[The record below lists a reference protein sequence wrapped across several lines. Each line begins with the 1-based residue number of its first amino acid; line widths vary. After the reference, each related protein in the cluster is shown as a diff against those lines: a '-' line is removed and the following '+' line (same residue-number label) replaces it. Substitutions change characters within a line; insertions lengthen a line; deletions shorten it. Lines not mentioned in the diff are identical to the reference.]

1 MSVDIKGPLAG
12 GVNMMPMIDILFQL
26 VIFFLVAAHL
36 QTQEGELPV
45 VLPQAS
51 EAQPLTVK
59 PNDFY
64 VNIDEQGHHYVAG
77 KPVTLPELE
86 AALLHVVADNPAQHS
101 VVIRA
106 DKRGSVE
113 STIEVMNLCNKA
125 HVQGYRVTTA
135 DSGG

>member
-1 MSVDIKGPLAG
+1 MAVDVKGPLAG
-12 GVNMMPMIDILFQL
+12 SVNMMPMIDILFQL

-36 QTQEGELPV
+36 QVQEGELPV

-51 EAQPLTVK
+51 EAQPLTIK

-64 VNIDEQGHHYVAG
+64 VNIDQQGRYFVAG
-77 KPVTLPELE
+77 QMVDVEKLE
-86 AALLHVVADNPAQHS
+86 QALKQAVADNPAQHS

-106 DKRGSVE
+106 DKRGTVD
-113 STIEVMNLCNKA
+113 STIQVMNLCNKA

-135 DSGG
+135 DTGE

>member
-12 GVNMMPMIDILFQL
+12 SVNMMPMIDILFQL
-26 VIFFLVAAHL
+26 VIFFLVAARL
-36 QTQEGELPV
+36 QSQEGQLSV

-59 PNDFY
+59 PNDFE
-64 VNIDEQGHHYVAG
+64 VDIDQQGGYFVAG
-77 KPVTLPELE
+77 KPVALAELE
-86 AALLHVVADNPAQHS
+86 AALRRVVTDNPAQHS

-106 DKRGSVE
+106 DKRGAVE
-113 STIEVMNLCNKA
+113 STIEVMNLCNKT

-135 DSGG
+135 GAGG